1 MRAVALISEMLPS
14 LKTTDTDAYALK
26 WMNELHVDQLP
37 VVSNHQFIGL
47 ISELDLLDRNTPD
60 EPISNHEI
68 KRNDLFV
75 KENDHLFEVL
85 KLASEQSLSVIP
97 VLNKEQKYLGSIT
110 INRLMDFFTKETD
123 IIEPGGI
130 LVLEIETRNYSVAE
144 IGRIIESNGAS
155 VLGLFAGSNPDPN
168 LRDVTVKINKA
179 DLTAIVA
186 TFERY
191 NYKIKDTYQ
200 EEEYFHN
207 VKDRFDSLMNYLNV

>member
-1 MRAVALISEMLPS
+1 MRASALISEMLPP
-14 LKTTDTDAYALK
+14 LKTTDTDGYALK

-37 VVSNHQFIGL
+37 VVSNHEFIGL

-68 KRNDLFV
+68 KRQDLFV

-85 KLASEQSLSVIP
+85 KLASEKSLSVIP
-97 VLNKEQKYLGSIT
+97 VLNSNQKYVGSIT
-110 INRLMDFFTKETD
+110 ISRLMDFFTKETD

-130 LVLEIETRNYSVAE
+130 LVLEIESRNYSVAE

-155 VLGLFAGSNPDPN
+155 ILGLFAGSNPDPN

-179 DLTAIVA
+179 DLTAIIA

-191 NYKIKDTYQ
+191 NYKIKDSYQ